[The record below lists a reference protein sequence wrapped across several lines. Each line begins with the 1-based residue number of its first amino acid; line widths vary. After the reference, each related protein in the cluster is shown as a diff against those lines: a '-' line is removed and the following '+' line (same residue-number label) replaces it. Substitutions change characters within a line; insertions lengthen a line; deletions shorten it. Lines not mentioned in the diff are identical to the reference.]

1 MTIISRSYAEKCG
14 LGELLDTRFSGT
26 ATGVGVQ
33 KVLGRIHRCAI
44 QISGAE
50 FMTAVAGDITFVIT
64 FYVIHLCVS

>member
-1 MTIISRSYAEKCG
+1 MTIISRPYAEKCG

-50 FMTAVAGDITFVIT
+50 FMTAVAGDITFVVT
-64 FYVIHLCVS
+64 FYAHIIHR